1 MGDKG
6 NVFRRIGR
14 FLPRGWGDL
23 VLQVGLVFAG
33 YVVYSLVRGL
43 VDNPQTAAAAFENG
57 RTVISVQQD
66 LGIFVEPRIQAAFGG
81 TGLVADVASWIYLN
95 AQLSVTFAALVW
107 IYFRHNRSF
116 YFVRN
121 TFMVAWLLALVVYIV
136 MPVAPPRFFPEFG
149 FVDSVSAFTGVS
161 SETSN
166 ALFNPYAAIPS
177 MHVAFSL
184 MIGVPLAI
192 LVRHRPVK
200 AFWAVYPL
208 LVTFVIIVTGN
219 HFIADAILGAVAAG
233 IAAVGA
239 TWMGRLR
246 PEWSFRG
253 AETADGAL
261 PARVQA

>member
-1 MGDKG
+1 MGSDG

-14 FLPRGWGDL
+14 HLPHGWSDL
-23 VLQVGLVFAG
+23 VLQIGLVLAG
-33 YVVYSLVRGL
+33 YAVYSLVRGL
-43 VDNPQTAAAAFENG
+43 ADNPQAAAAAFENG
-57 RTVISVQQD
+57 RTIISVQQD
-66 LGIFVEPRIQAAFGG
+66 LGIFVEPRVQEAFGG
-81 TGLVADVASWIYLN
+81 TGLIADIASWIYLN
-95 AQLSVTFAALVW
+95 AQLSVTMAALVW
-107 IYFRHNRSF
+107 IYFRRNRSF

-149 FVDSVSAFTGVS
+149 FVDSVSDFTGVS

-166 ALFNPYAAIPS
+166 AFFNPYAAVPS

-184 MIGVPLAI
+184 MIGVPLAL

-200 AFWAVYPL
+200 VFWALYPL

-233 IAAVGA
+233 IAASGA

-253 AETADGAL
+253 AEKADAAL
-261 PARVQA
+261 PAQVQA

>member
-1 MGDKG
+1 MGAKG
-6 NVFRRIGR
+6 NLFSQVGR
-14 FLPRGWGDL
+14 YLPRGWGDL
-23 VLQVGLVFAG
+23 AMQVGLIFAG
-33 YVVYSLVRGL
+33 YLVYSLVRGF
-43 VDNPQTAAAAFENG
+43 VDTPQTAVAAFENG
-57 RTVISVQQD
+57 RTLISVQQD
-66 LGIFVEPRIQAAFGG
+66 LGIFVEPDIQRAFGG

-95 AQLSVTFAALVW
+95 AQISVTFAALAW

-121 TFMVAWLLALVVYIV
+121 TFMVAWLMALVVYIV

-161 SETSN
+161 TATSN
-166 ALFNPYAAIPS
+166 ALFNPYAAVPS

-184 MIGVPLAI
+184 MIGVPLVF

-233 IAAVGA
+233 IAGVGA
-239 TWMGRLR
+239 TWLGRLR

-253 AETADGAL
+253 SEPAEAPV
-261 PARVQA
+261 PAQVRA